1 MSVSLD
7 QLKAHLAPNQEV
19 ILLGVCDGTCRPLLS
34 DDDLKAA
41 LANSSTRFEVREV
54 MRPQST
60 QRGLDFPWTARAQ
73 EVPKDGAAGSR
84 GSAVPLKRRGRY
96 KVAFGRTEFAEP
108 LDSPPGQALEMPVT
122 ESMEEEL
129 NEDDPFDV
137 PEETTNLVEAMGLQK
152 EYRSLRSQLRKQVD
166 FVWKTL
172 QEHREAVSLVSP
184 SPLRTPADSRMKVH
198 GRDLAKLRRTVAL
211 MEELQ
216 DSADE
221 SLLQKPVEAR
231 WWIPHARQRL
241 SQEDFSTG
249 CFQRKPRRRCWE
261 SSWQTLGPF
270 ASLAFRLYACGDG
283 DAMEGNSVIFFWMET
298 KPIFSFSFTLCVG
311 TQHVTTEHWASE
323 AAWTRVEL
331 PWALID
337 FELNELEN
345 VTCPPAARRHALP
358 IQLRLVQWQG
368 N

>member
-34 DDDLKAA
+34 DEDLKAA

-60 QRGLDFPWTARAQ
+60 QRGFDFPWTARAQ

-84 GSAVPLKRRGRY
+84 GSTAPLKRRGRY

-108 LDSPPGQALEMPVT
+108 LDSPSGQAHEMPVT
-122 ESMEEEL
+122 ENMEEEF

-211 MEELQ
+211 MEELK

-241 SQEDFSTG
+241 SQENFSAG
-249 CFQRKPRRRCWE
+249 CFERKPRRRCWE

-270 ASLAFRLYACGDG
+270 ASLALRLYACGDG

-311 TQHVTTEHWASE
+311 NQHVTTEHWASE

-337 FELNELEN
+337 FELTELEN

-368 N
+368 T